1 MTRRTAQR
9 EAIQMV
15 FEHHPRLLRINE
27 IIAYGREWVPT
38 LDLATVYRNLSRLEQ
53 EGWLVRFVHPELGTV
68 FEQRRS
74 DHHHHFH
81 CRICDRIFIVYGCA
95 IAENDALPEGF
106 VAEDHLVF
114 FQGRCAECNSGPTGR
129 GAKPK
134 PRSAARQT
142 RKLPVLNQSIKPQ
155 HSGKAKKDRGL

>member
-15 FEHHPRLLRINE
+15 FENHPRLLRINE
-27 IIAYGREWVPT
+27 IIEYGRELVPS
-38 LDLATVYRNLSRLEQ
+38 LDPATVYRNLSRLEQ

-81 CRICDRIFIVYGCA
+81 CRLCDRIFIISGCA
-95 IAENDALPEGF
+95 LAGNDALPSGF
-106 VAEDHLVF
+106 VAEDHLIF
-114 FQGRCAECNSGPTGR
+114 FHGKCAECNSRPGR
-129 GAKPK
+129 
-134 PRSAARQT
+134 RRQLSQLHKKSIG
-142 RKLPVLNQSIKPQ
+142 RK
-155 HSGKAKKDRGL
+155 GLQGSRQGRK

>member
-15 FEHHPRLLRINE
+15 FENHPRLLRINE
-27 IIAYGREWVPT
+27 IIAYGRELVPS
-38 LDLATVYRNLSRLEQ
+38 LDPATVYRNLSRMEQ

-81 CRICDRIFIVYGCA
+81 CRLCDRIFIVYGCA
-95 IAENDALPEGF
+95 LAGNDALPEGF

-114 FQGRCAECNSGPTGR
+114 FQGKCAECNPHSADKR
-129 GAKPK
+129 AKSK
-134 PRSAARQT
+134 PRIPLRRNRQ
-142 RKLPVLNQSIKPQ
+142 LPVSNQNREQQRSDRV
-155 HSGKAKKDRGL
+155 KKDRGL